1 MRLKPVADEVAAKAD
16 VLWIGYAGGG
26 TRNIFANKPLRNMA
40 DLKGLKIRV
49 QGAPIWSKTFAAA
62 GMAPTVIAYNE
73 VYNAIQNGVIAAGEN
88 EAAGV
93 EQMKFYEVGP
103 DLSLTQHAITVRPL
117 VFSGKTFKKL
127 PKDLQEAIIKA
138 GKEAGVYGRQIESSQ
153 DAEKLDAMAKA
164 GKLKKIPFTDHAA
177 MKKATTRS
185 WRSTPRKSA
194 PKPSTTR
201 STRCSVNLGPAE
213 GSFRRPFCLTPSG
226 ARMRKFLD
234 AYYWLL
240 SWLLVFSVAILIIPV
255 SLQIFSRYTALIPS
269 YIWTEEMAR
278 FFFIWM
284 IMLGA
289 MIGIRD
295 RSHFDIDL
303 WPEMSPRADALL
315 RLFGQI
321 GVLVMALVF
330 VWYGVRFLQFGWN
343 QSSELAELPM
353 GFIFAAWPLTG
364 VTWLLFLGP
373 QVRDNLRVLLNS
385 PAPQ

>member
-1 MRLKPVADEVAAKAD
+1 
-16 VLWIGYAGGG
+16 
-26 TRNIFANKPLRNMA
+26 
-40 DLKGLKIRV
+40 
-49 QGAPIWSKTFAAA
+49 
-62 GMAPTVIAYNE
+62 
-73 VYNAIQNGVIAAGEN
+73 
-88 EAAGV
+88 
-93 EQMKFYEVGP
+93 
-103 DLSLTQHAITVRPL
+103 
-117 VFSGKTFKKL
+117 
-127 PKDLQEAIIKA
+127 
-138 GKEAGVYGRQIESSQ
+138 
-153 DAEKLDAMAKA
+153 
-164 GKLKKIPFTDHAA
+164 
-177 MKKATTRS
+177 
-185 WRSTPRKSA
+185 
-194 PKPSTTR
+194 
-201 STRCSVNLGPAE
+201 
-213 GSFRRPFCLTPSG
+213 
-226 ARMRKFLD
+226 MRKFLD

-315 RLFGQI
+315 RLFGQV

-373 QVRDNLRVLLNS
+373 QVRDNLRVLLNR
-385 PAPQ
+385 PVPQ